1 MQEVTAVGHD
11 SASARAKAL
20 RSALIAAL
28 VLIGCAIAAP
38 TLALDF
44 PLRYMLAATYGMVW
58 PAYVAAGG
66 ITRWHGASSRVVF
79 LLSFPWFGLAPLLL
93 LSTDTYFS
101 VAPLSFITWALGG
114 AVAWL
119 SAAQK

>member
-1 MQEVTAVGHD
+1 MQAGTAVGHD

-20 RSALIAAL
+20 RSALLAGL
-28 VLIGCAIAAP
+28 VLLGCAIAAP
-38 TLALDF
+38 TLAADF

-66 ITRWHGASSRVVF
+66 TARWHGASSTVVF
-79 LLSFPWFGLAPLLL
+79 LVTFPLLGLAPLLL
-93 LSTDTYFS
+93 VGIDTYAS
-101 VAPLSFITWALGG
+101 VAPLSFTTWALGG